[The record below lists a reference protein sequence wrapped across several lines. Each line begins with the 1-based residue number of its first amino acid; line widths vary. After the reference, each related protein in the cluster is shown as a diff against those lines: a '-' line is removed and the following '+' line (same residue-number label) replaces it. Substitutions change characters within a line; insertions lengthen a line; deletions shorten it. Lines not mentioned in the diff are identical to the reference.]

1 MVTKEILFMLKCRK
15 KPIFRNTVKIPDVFP
30 SCRNAQFYLAEN
42 SWYEFATLHQAG
54 PQSHHH
60 HGSSFLPKP
69 VTLAK
74 KSLLFGGSDAAMA
87 AKSSE
92 FKKPAPPVSSAVFG
106 MLPFFPLVC
115 LLVNTSTNTITT
127 FDTCERKA

>member
-1 MVTKEILFMLKCRK
+1 MPL
-15 KPIFRNTVKIPDVFP
+15 KIPDVFP
-30 SCRNAQFYLAEN
+30 SGKNIQSDLAEN

-60 HGSSFLPKP
+60 HHGSSFLPKP

-74 KSLLFGGSDAAMA
+74 KSLVFGGSDAAVT
-87 AKSSE
+87 AKTSE

-106 MLPFFPLVC
+106 MLPFFP
-115 LLVNTSTNTITT
+115 
-127 FDTCERKA
+127 

>member
-1 MVTKEILFMLKCRK
+1 LVKNLFTLNCRI
-15 KPIFRNTVKIPDVFP
+15 KPIFKEYQRIHSGRNTQA
-30 SCRNAQFYLAEN
+30 NLAEN
-42 SWYEFATLHQAG
+42 SWYELATLYQAV
-54 PQSHHH
+54 PQSHHHHH

-74 KSLLFGGSDAAMA
+74 KSLVFGGSDAAVA

-106 MLPFFPLVC
+106 MLPFFP
-115 LLVNTSTNTITT
+115 
-127 FDTCERKA
+127 

>member
-1 MVTKEILFMLKCRK
+1 
-15 KPIFRNTVKIPDVFP
+15 VFP
-30 SCRNAQFYLAEN
+30 SGKSVQSDPAEK

-54 PQSHHH
+54 PQNHHNH

-74 KSLLFGGSDAAMA
+74 KSLLFGGSDATVA

-106 MLPFFPLVC
+106 MLPLFP
-115 LLVNTSTNTITT
+115 
-127 FDTCERKA
+127 